1 MQIIHLSYPVKK
13 NIVSGKIVLA
23 LGFFDGV
30 HRGHQQLI
38 KVAKNTAN
46 SKGLPLVLMTFDR
59 HPKEVY
65 QNQVVSYID
74 TLDEKIYK
82 MRQLGVDYLLVMH
95 FNEQFSKVSAQEFVD
110 NIIVKLNTETV
121 VAGFDYT
128 YGPKNIANMQNL
140 PKFAQNRF
148 EIITVPEQTYNDQK
162 IGSTDIKRAIKNGK
176 MDLVKDLLGTP
187 YVMSGYIGHGL
198 RNGHKLG
205 FPTANLVLDE
215 NKVIPK
221 VGVYAT
227 RTMINGKWYE
237 SMTSV
242 GYNVTINSAQ
252 KIYIESNLFGFSE
265 EAYDQKIIIKW
276 YKYTRGEIKFANLN
290 QLKEQM
296 KQDKLKITDY
306 FEQYR

>member
-13 NIVSGKIVLA
+13 NIVPGKIVLA

-148 EIITVPEQTYNDQK
+148 EIITVPEQTYNGQK
-162 IGSTDIKRAIKNGK
+162 IGSTEIKRAIKNGK

-205 FPTANLVLDE
+205 FPTANLVWDE

-306 FEQYR
+306 FERYR

>member
-13 NIVSGKIVLA
+13 NIVPGKIVLA

-148 EIITVPEQTYNDQK
+148 ELITVPEQTYNGQK
-162 IGSTDIKRAIKNGK
+162 IGSTEIKRAIKNGK
-176 MDLVKDLLGTP
+176 MDLVKDLLGTS

-205 FPTANLVLDE
+205 FPTANLVWDE

-306 FEQYR
+306 FERYR

>member
-13 NIVSGKIVLA
+13 NIFPGKIVLA

-148 EIITVPEQTYNDQK
+148 ELITVPEQTYNGQK
-162 IGSTDIKRAIKNGK
+162 IGSTEIKRAIKNGK
-176 MDLVKDLLGTP
+176 MDLVKDLLGTS

-205 FPTANLVLDE
+205 FPTANLVWDE

-306 FEQYR
+306 FERYR

>member
-205 FPTANLVLDE
+205 FPTANLVWDE

>member
-13 NIVSGKIVLA
+13 NIVPGKIVLA

-162 IGSTDIKRAIKNGK
+162 IGSTEIKRAIKNGK

-205 FPTANLVLDE
+205 FPTANLVWDE